1 MASSSSALPS
11 GKGNTSSRNT
21 IASPAADDSKTLM
34 QKLQSF
40 KEKVQ
45 RSFQQGDFKNAAA
58 SGEEAILLA
67 KKLPPQVGLGEIIQL
82 HMNLASSYMEL
93 KNYSESES
101 HCNNAVRHAEIA
113 VGQSPQHPPAIELL
127 SMAVGTKCLLMLHTD
142 RLDAAADAATQSHA
156 LADSIYDK
164 KDPRLCKSLKICAL
178 VQVSFQSFIPR
189 YHK

>member
-21 IASPAADDSKTLM
+21 IAIPAADDSKTLI

-40 KEKVQ
+40 EEKVQ
-45 RSFQQGDFKNAAA
+45 RSFQQGDFINAAA
-58 SGEEAILLA
+58 SGEEAIMLA

-93 KNYSESES
+93 KNYSESEG

-113 VGQSPQHPPAIELL
+113 VGQNPQYPPAIELL

-142 RLDAAADAATQSHA
+142 RLDAAVDAATQSHA
-156 LADSIYDK
+156 LADSIYD
-164 KDPRLCKSLKICAL
+164 
-178 VQVSFQSFIPR
+178 
-189 YHK
+189 

>member
-1 MASSSSALPS
+1 
-11 GKGNTSSRNT
+11 
-21 IASPAADDSKTLM
+21 
-34 QKLQSF
+34 
-40 KEKVQ
+40 
-45 RSFQQGDFKNAAA
+45 
-58 SGEEAILLA
+58 
-67 KKLPPQVGLGEIIQL
+67 
-82 HMNLASSYMEL
+82 MNLASSYMEL

-164 KDPRLCKSLKICAL
+164 KDPRLCKSLKISAL
-178 VQVSFQSFIPR
+178 VQVSSQSFISR